1 MIRKF
6 LLFVVFASTV
16 AIGAQEGSD
25 VQNAIPLLV
34 KFSGNLQTKSSPHLV
49 GMTFALYQEDT
60 GGASLWIETQN
71 VMVDAVGRFTV
82 LLGSATTGG
91 VPSSLFLSGDARW
104 LGVTPENGEERPRI
118 MLTTVPY
125 AFEAADAQTIGGLAP
140 GVFVTQQQFASY
152 LGRSLPSNADSSIVP
167 APGRVVQGEMVVES
181 AQFSG
186 NGGAASTY
194 GSTPVAPLG
203 SHTITASATRS
214 SKARNTQNTQAV
226 GTSFN
231 WSVGNVPVAL
241 TAGTQ
246 ATVTLT
252 PCPEGVDTSGSPNLG
267 GPNGGYPVYLADAA
281 SPANSES
288 VSVTG
293 GTCSSGASSGTV
305 VFTPYFSHAATTYTI
320 GSSSSGIQE
329 AINVACGTNVLP
341 FLNGGCQV
349 VIPATG
355 PGNVSGY
362 DVYDTI
368 YFHANA
374 SALSG
379 YGATLNCHGRGPCL
393 QVGDLLNS
401 NYYGFN
407 AVEGISFRA
416 PDNHQSDP
424 AFNGSLIAST
434 QTTGGTITIQTA
446 APHNLR
452 TGDRV
457 TQMLTDT
464 VTYWGDVPAI
474 TVTDATHYTYPRP
487 GTTSL
492 PLQVTPGIVALTYEA
507 VLDNGASTSL
517 TDLEFSDTNEYG
529 EFNHFFDFWDDE
541 NALLDGFTN
550 NAGSL
555 NHNANWTGS
564 FVWSG
569 GALNLPNVS
578 QQLAPVITVKNASIT
593 ANGSNCATVYNS
605 NEFSFE
611 NSVCQAQG
619 PWQFLIADVTGNY
632 QGANFQNLYSESS
645 LVLNPSSPAKS
656 PWPGLGIA
664 GFIGGSISGAG
675 TYTLSGEGQFSGAMP
690 TVGTGPTGY
699 VYLAI
704 ARDLTA
710 KTQTSPLPFM
720 YEQESSPSQVMVQ
733 WPRLS
738 LGTDVI
744 VYDLV
749 RNPALGGSI
758 QGADGGYVAP
768 YTGGCNGGSAS
779 TCGSIAIGLPQCSGF
794 VCSFVDNTANNT
806 SSYNVANGT
815 FAPNPT
821 FWPGAAVLSS
831 APLLSSSD
839 EVPAT
844 GIAFNGAPLE
854 YANYCNDDDLNVSG
868 GYTVCTGSVTTPNNA
883 LPDQPPLMLTDGVTT
898 GGGGLSGAKGR
909 LIFEDLPNTQ
919 LNWHQVITIY
929 DSNPAKTQ
937 ATTSH
942 RPIGDPGDM
951 YLGID
956 PNRNLMIG
964 GGLNG
969 IAQYVNNIGSG
980 IPGELLTGAGKL
992 FNVPVQA
999 PNINITQLLLNGIP
1013 GQPGQVPV
1021 ATATGT
1027 VWGTC
1032 GNAASRIALAL
1043 PTSGDQPSGVE
1054 KVGSPIDFSLT
1065 VAKQQV
1071 GGDVNT
1077 SSGLSGDASLSF
1089 ARLANGT
1096 CQAQTFILKGV
1107 RAGEPVIAKWPV
1119 IFEVG
1124 LLGDMRASADGTIEV
1139 RVCNLSGK
1147 VLTPAPH
1154 IYGALIPPN

>member
-1 MIRKF
+1 MLKTF
-6 LLFVVFASTV
+6 LLSVVLAST
-16 AIGAQEGSD
+16 AATGAQEASD

-34 KFSGNLQTKSSPHLV
+34 KFSGNLQTKGSPHLV
-49 GMTFALYQEDT
+49 GVTFALYQENT

-91 VPSSLFLSGDARW
+91 LPSSLFLSGNARW
-104 LGVTPENGEERPRI
+104 LGVTPENEEERPRT
-118 MLTTVPY
+118 MLASVPY
-125 AFEAADAQTIGGLAP
+125 AFEAADAQTIGGIAP
-140 GVFVTQQQFASY
+140 GEFVTQEQFASY
-152 LGRSLPSNADSSIVP
+152 LKGSLPSNPDSNIVSGP
-167 APGRVVQGEMVVES
+167 ERVAKGQMVVES

-186 NGGAASTY
+186 NGGTAS
-194 GSTPVAPLG
+194 GVVSTPVAALG
-203 SHTITASATRS
+203 SHTITAPATRS
-214 SKARNTQNTQAV
+214 LKARNAQNTQAV
-226 GTSFN
+226 ETVDN
-231 WSVGNVPVAL
+231 WSQGNIPVAL
-241 TAGTQ
+241 TADTQ

-252 PCPEGVDTSGSPNLG
+252 PCPAGVDTSGSPTLG
-267 GPNGGYPVYLADAA
+267 GPNGGYPVYIADAA
-281 SPANSES
+281 SPANPES
-288 VSVTG
+288 VSVTS
-293 GTCSSGASSGTV
+293 GTCTSGASSGTI
-305 VFTPYFSHAATTYTI
+305 VFTPYFSHAASTYTI

-329 AINVACGTNVLP
+329 TINVACGTNVLP
-341 FLNGGCQV
+341 FMNGGCQV

-362 DVYDTI
+362 DIYDTI

-393 QVGDLLNS
+393 QIGALSDS
-401 NYYGFN
+401 NYNGN
-407 AVEGISFRA
+407 NTVEGISFRA

-434 QTTGGTITIQTA
+434 QTTGGTITIQTT

-487 GTTSL
+487 GATPL

-517 TDLEFSDTNEYG
+517 TDLEFSDTNEAG
-529 EFNHFFDFWDDE
+529 EFNLFFDFWDDE
-541 NALLDGFTN
+541 NATIDGFSN

-569 GALNLPNVS
+569 GASNLPNIN
-578 QQLAPVITVKNASIT
+578 QQLAPVITVEDASIT

-605 NEFSFE
+605 NKFSFE
-611 NSVCQAQG
+611 DSICQAQG
-619 PWQFLIADVTGNY
+619 PWQFLISDVTGNY
-632 QGANFQNLYSESS
+632 KGADFQNIYSESS

-664 GFIGGSISGAG
+664 GFIGGPITGTG

-690 TVGTGPTGY
+690 TVGTGPTTY

-710 KTQTSPLPFM
+710 HTQTSPLPFM
-720 YEQESSPSQVMVQ
+720 YEQESSPNQVNVQ

-738 LGTDVI
+738 YGADVI

-749 RNPALGGSI
+749 RNPAPAGSI
-758 QGADGGYVAP
+758 DGADGNYVAP

-821 FWPGAAVLSS
+821 FWPGEAVLSNT
-831 APLLSSSD
+831 PLQSSSN
-839 EVPAT
+839 EVLAT

-854 YANYCNDDDLNVSG
+854 YANYCNADGVNVSG
-868 GYTVCTGSVTTPNNA
+868 GYTVCAGSVTTPNNA
-883 LPDQPPLMLTDGVTT
+883 VPDQPPLILTDGVTT
-898 GGGGLSGAKGR
+898 GGGGLFGAKGR
-909 LIFEDLPNTQ
+909 LIFENLPNTQ

-937 ATTSH
+937 ATIGH
-942 RPIGDPGDM
+942 RPIGDPGDI
-951 YLGID
+951 YVGID
-956 PNRNLMIG
+956 PNQNLTLG
-964 GGLNG
+964 GGVNG
-969 IAQYVNNIGSG
+969 IAQYVNNIGNG
-980 IPGELLTGAGKL
+980 TPGELLTSSAKV
-992 FNVPVQA
+992 FTVPVQA
-999 PNINITQLLLNGIP
+999 PNINVTQLLLNGIP

-1032 GNAASRIALAL
+1032 GNGTSRVPLSL
-1043 PTSGDQPSGVE
+1043 PTSGDQASGVE
-1054 KVGSPIDFSLT
+1054 KAGSPIDFWLT
-1065 VAKQQV
+1065 GVKQQV
-1071 GGDVNT
+1071 SGDFNT
-1077 SSGLSGDASLSF
+1077 SSQLSADVSLSF
-1089 ARLANGT
+1089 ARLANGS
-1096 CQAQTFILKGV
+1096 CRAQTFILKGV

-1119 IFEVG
+1119 MFEVG
-1124 LLGDMRASADGTIEV
+1124 LLGNMRASADSTIEV

-1147 VLTPAPH
+1147 VITPAPH
-1154 IYGALIPPN
+1154 IYGALIPN